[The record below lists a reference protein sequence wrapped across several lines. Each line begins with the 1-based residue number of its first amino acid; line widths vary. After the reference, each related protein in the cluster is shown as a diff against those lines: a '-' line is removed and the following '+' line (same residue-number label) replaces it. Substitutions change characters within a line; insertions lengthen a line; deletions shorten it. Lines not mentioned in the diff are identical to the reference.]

1 MHERLLEHSSG
12 VSVRYFQ
19 GLLNHERADLINEP
33 LTDSKLEDYGTLKGG
48 GMAGG
53 KRSPRHVHLDSAH
66 PPTLVSSFL
75 LPHPSAF
82 MFCFPT
88 ALKASDHELKH
99 LKLENKF
106 PP

>member
-48 GMAGG
+48 EGDM
-53 KRSPRHVHLDSAH
+53 
-66 PPTLVSSFL
+66 
-75 LPHPSAF
+75 
-82 MFCFPT
+82 
-88 ALKASDHELKH
+88 
-99 LKLENKF
+99 
-106 PP
+106 